1 MFCENEDLT
10 NLWKRF
16 KLVKQNRTRLFKK
29 KRQSRDV
36 KNEEIQVKSIKQRSS
51 FKERETG
58 FEVR

>member
-16 KLVKQNRTRLFKK
+16 KLVKQNRTRLL
-29 KRQSRDV
+29 RQSRDV